1 MRVPGLRP
9 CCVRL
14 HCVKHTCYSARMQ
27 DAPRDA
33 NLSLRIETDLL
44 ERLKSRAAKDD
55 RTMAQTVRRALRQYV
70 DADEAKAKR
79 KLAA

>member
-1 MRVPGLRP
+1 
-9 CCVRL
+9 
-14 HCVKHTCYSARMQ
+14 MQ